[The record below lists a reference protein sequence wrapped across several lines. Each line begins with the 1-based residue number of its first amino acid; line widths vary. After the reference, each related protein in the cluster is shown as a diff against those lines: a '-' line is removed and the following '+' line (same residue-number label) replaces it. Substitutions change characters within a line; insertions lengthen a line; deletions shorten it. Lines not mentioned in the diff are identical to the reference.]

1 MNNTDS
7 HEHAT
12 AWPLLPWHAAGRLDG
27 ADEAQVAAHVRT
39 CAACQAELAWQRRLH
54 GAAAIDREMPIPDV
68 DAALARLLPLL
79 DDPAPAPRRP
89 ARVPALLAAL
99 VDWLR
104 RAPLAPAAF
113 ALLLV
118 GLSVAPL
125 WQQDGEQVSGQLGGQ
140 LGGQDAG
147 QVGGYRAL
155 GPVPAAGGDTAVV
168 FRPGTPS
175 ADVRRILAATGAGAV
190 HGPSSAGAWVLAL
203 GPARQAEA
211 LARLRAEPA
220 VLMAEPLE
228 AREGQ

>member
-1 MNNTDS
+1 MNNPDS

-12 AWPLLPWHAAGRLDG
+12 AWPLLPWHAAGRLGG

-54 GAAAIDREMPIPDV
+54 GAAAIDRDIPEGPMPDV

-79 DDPAPAPRRP
+79 DEPAHVPRRP
-89 ARVPALLAAL
+89 ARVLAVLAAL
-99 VDWLR
+99 ADWLR
-104 RAPLAPAAF
+104 RAPLLPAAF
-113 ALLLV
+113 ALLMV

-125 WQQDGEQVSGQLGGQ
+125 WQRDGEPGSEQT
-140 LGGQDAG
+140 
-147 QVGGYRAL
+147 GGYRAL

-168 FRPGTPS
+168 FRPGTP
-175 ADVRRILAATGAGAV
+175 AGDVRRILAATGAGAV
-190 HGPSSAGAWVLAL
+190 HGPSSAGAWVLSI

-211 LARLRAEPA
+211 LARLRGEPA

-228 AREGQ
+228 AGEER